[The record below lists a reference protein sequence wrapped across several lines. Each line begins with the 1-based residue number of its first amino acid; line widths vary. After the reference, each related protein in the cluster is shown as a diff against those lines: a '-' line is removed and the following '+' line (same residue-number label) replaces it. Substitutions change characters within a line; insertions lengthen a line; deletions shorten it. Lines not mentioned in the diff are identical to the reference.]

1 MPSKKAGPISGRSR
15 RILPVRSSAAKQT
28 VRIAIIGAG
37 RMANSVHYPS
47 LASFEDVQIA
57 ATI

>member
-1 MPSKKAGPISGRSR
+1 MAAS

-57 ATI
+57 AIAI